1 MIITLICGERPLLK
15 LSNYSQNIRKESVKL
30 VWNFSRETKET
41 LAYVLGGLGF
51 LHELIVENA
60 ERPFL
65 LTASLALMGFPLVL
79 KGEDRLKNGNGS
91 GKEEKQSTSQEPKK
105 D

>member
-1 MIITLICGERPLLK
+1 MLDFSYNERK
-15 LSNYSQNIRKESVKL
+15 AQKEQVDL

-79 KGEDRLKNGNGS
+79 KGEDRLRNGN
-91 GKEEKQSTSQEPKK
+91 GKEEKKSSPQKPTDE
-105 D
+105 

>member
-1 MIITLICGERPLLK
+1 MIITQPPRELPFLDFSYNERK
-15 LSNYSQNIRKESVKL
+15 AQKEQVDL

-79 KGEDRLKNGNGS
+79 KGEDRLRNGN
-91 GKEEKQSTSQEPKK
+91 GKEEKKSSPQKPTDE
-105 D
+105 

>member
-1 MIITLICGERPLLK
+1 MIITQPPRELPLLDF
-15 LSNYSQNIRKESVKL
+15 SYNERKAQKEQVDL

-79 KGEDRLKNGNGS
+79 KGEDRLRNGNR
-91 GKEEKQSTSQEPKK
+91 KEEQKSSPQKPTDE
-105 D
+105 

>member
-1 MIITLICGERPLLK
+1 MIITLTDREIPLLHWDY
-15 LSNYSQNIRKESVKL
+15 YSRKAQKEKVKL

-79 KGEDRLKNGNGS
+79 KGEDKLRNGN
-91 GKEEKQSTSQEPKK
+91 GKEEKTSPPQEPRK

>member
-1 MIITLICGERPLLK
+1 
-15 LSNYSQNIRKESVKL
+15 

-79 KGEDRLKNGNGS
+79 KGEDRLRNGN
-91 GKEEKQSTSQEPKK
+91 GKEEKKSSPQEPNK